1 MNAFLRSWRAE
12 DADAL
17 AEVYGSADADLTGN
31 IPDDRSFDGAR
42 AWIEQIHRAEAAG
55 TASAFALVVEP
66 DPRIVEVDRRIVGNV
81 MASGIERRHSS
92 AWVSYWIVAAA
103 RGAGLTSSALRSFVD
118 QLHDGLGIHRL
129 ELGYRTNNPAS
140 AKVAKNAGFL
150 VEGREREKLLYD
162 GTRYD
167 TEACARLST
176 DPRAPGRR
184 LRMDCETWLS

>member
-1 MNAFLRSWRAE
+1 
-12 DADAL
+12 
-17 AEVYGSADADLTGN
+17 
-31 IPDDRSFDGAR
+31 
-42 AWIEQIHRAEAAG
+42 QIHRAEAAG

-66 DPRIVEVDRRIVGNV
+66 DPRIVEVDWRIVGNI

-150 VEGREREKLLYD
+150 VEGRDRKS
-162 GTRYD
+162 TRLNSSHVSISYAVFCLKKRNQK
-167 TEACARLST
+167 TCS
-176 DPRAPGRR
+176 
-184 LRMDCETWLS
+184 CSQ

>member
-17 AEVYGSADADLTGN
+17 AEVYASADADLTGN
-31 IPDDRSFDGAR
+31 IPDDRSLDGAR
-42 AWIEQIHRAEAAG
+42 AWIEQIHRAETAG
-55 TASAFALVVEP
+55 TASAYVLVVEP
-66 DPRIVEVDRRIVGNV
+66 ERRIVGNV

-92 AWVSYWIVAAA
+92 AWTSYWTVAAA
-103 RGAGLTSSALRSFVD
+103 RGAGLTSAALRSFVD
-118 QLHDGLGIHRL
+118 HLHDGLGIHRL

-162 GTRYD
+162 GIRFD
-167 TEACARLST
+167 TEVCARLST
-176 DPRAPGRR
+176 DPRIPGPR
-184 LRMDCETWLS
+184 LRMD